1 MSGVEVLSVIG
12 IISNIL
18 QIIDFSVDVYERA
31 KNFSQDVND
40 IPKAFRNTSEVLPLV
55 KSALQQTQARM
66 TESEVDAETCQA
78 LTKVLDGCEAT
89 VTKLKDIFHN
99 VLPAKD
105 ASKWTRG
112 WKAVSSVGQD
122 KKVESLD
129 KDLMRFVEVLTL
141 YHSSRGLSTAQLTQA
156 LSTPKVKVDH
166 AAQKPIFMVRYQK
179 EDYFIGREDTTL
191 EISNRFEQNAPRVA
205 ITGIGGVGYVFSNT
219 TLENLTLIRLLGN
232 LE

>member
-1 MSGVEVLSVIG
+1 MSGIEVLSVLG

-40 IPKAFRNTSEVLPLV
+40 IPKAFRNTGEVLPLV
-55 KSALQQTQARM
+55 KSALQQTQARI
-66 TESEVDAETCQA
+66 TEGEVDAETCQA
-78 LTKVLDGCEAT
+78 LRKVLDGCEAT
-89 VTKLKDIFHN
+89 VAKLKDIFHN

-105 ASKWTRG
+105 ASKGTRG

-122 KKVESLD
+122 KKFEALD

-141 YHSSRGLSTAQLTQA
+141 YHSSRGLSTAQLTLA
-156 LSTPKVKVDH
+156 LNNPTAKVDH
-166 AAQKPIFMVRYQK
+166 AAQKPIFMVRYQR
-179 EDYFIGREDTTL
+179 DDDFIGREDIML
-191 EISNRFEQNAPRVA
+191 EISTRFEQKALRVA
-205 ITGIGGVGYVFSNT
+205 ITGIGGVGYVFSKMP
-219 TLENLTLIRLLGN
+219 LKNLALIRLLGN